1 MEFSTFCFCNG
12 KKFWHQ
18 LKCILKSMIQAE
30 HWLKSVIQK
39 TFVNPSG
46 VGNHIPQNHSRK
58 IRNPLSQAARK
69 KQL

>member
-18 LKCILKSMIQAE
+18 LKCILKSRIQAE

-39 TFVNPSG
+39 TFVNFLHLQAVVQLP
-46 VGNHIPQNHSRK
+46 R
-58 IRNPLSQAARK
+58 PLG
-69 KQL
+69 